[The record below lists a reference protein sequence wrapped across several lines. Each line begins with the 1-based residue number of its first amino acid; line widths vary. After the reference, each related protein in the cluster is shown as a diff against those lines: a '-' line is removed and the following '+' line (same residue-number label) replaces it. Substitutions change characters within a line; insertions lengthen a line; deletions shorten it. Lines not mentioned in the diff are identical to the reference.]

1 MGGLVDVMLA
11 QPQDES
17 GRVLSERELAERLY
31 SDGLE
36 VCVTL
41 SGQLVE
47 ELQEAFTNG
56 ETGAY

>member
-47 ELQEAFTNG
+47 QLKEAFTNG

>member
-17 GRVLSERELAERLY
+17 GRVLSERELAELLY

-47 ELQEAFTNG
+47 QLKEVFTNG